1 VILAALCAAL
11 AGCGSGA
18 SHQATS
24 TTAASRPVSVAAPIP
39 RRGCSATV
47 LADLNRVI
55 RRVYHEGI
63 GSERTAVARRA
74 IAASAALRAA
84 FEAGDPV
91 AAKAAVRRLVAHGHM
106 TDLMVMRGSHVLAR
120 AGGTAVAPISGVV
133 TGGNGQ
139 PIGTYVA
146 SVWSDE
152 GLLQESDGLAE
163 ARLALRVGGRSVG
176 GSLRLPAGHLPSE
189 GRIVIGHVP
198 YAYTSFAATAY
209 PAGAMRVYIVRSLAS
224 MAHLCGKDSEQT
236 TVNTLSRVAH
246 LIYEG
251 EAGQRTRPQVL
262 RVQRDPALLAA
273 VARRDP
279 LAARQAV
286 ESLLNQ
292 HIVRL
297 RVALPGGAL
306 LTDVGGPYVLAPV
319 SAPLRRSG
327 RSVGRFTLSIQDD
340 EGYMR
345 LARRLAGLKV
355 LMYMGSQLVKN
366 SLGPE
371 PPPVPDSGRYGYRGA
386 SYRVYTIHARAFPSG
401 PLTIHVLIP
410 LPYA

>member
-1 VILAALCAAL
+1 VTTT
-11 AGCGSGA
+11 S
-18 SHQATS
+18 SPVAT
-24 TTAASRPVSVAAPIP
+24 VSARVPQ
-39 RRGCSATV
+39 RGCSATV

-63 GSERTAVARRA
+63 GSERTVVARRA

-84 FEAGDPV
+84 VEAGDPAAARV
-91 AAKAAVRRLVAHGHM
+91 AVEQLVAHGHM
-106 TDLMVMRGSHVLAR
+106 TDLMVMRGSRSHVLAR

-133 TGGNGQ
+133 TGGNGRQ
-139 PIGTYVA
+139 IGTYVA

-163 ARLALRVGGRSVG
+163 SRVALRVGGRSVG
-176 GSLRLPAGHLPSE
+176 GSLRLPPGPLPNE
-189 GRIVIGHVP
+189 GRIVIRHVP

-209 PAGAMRVYIVRSLAS
+209 PAGAMRVYIVRSLGS
-224 MAHLCGKDSEQT
+224 MAHLCGADSEQT
-236 TVNTLSRVAH
+236 TVNTLSRIAH

-262 RVQRDPALLAA
+262 RVQHDPALLAA
-273 VARRDP
+273 VARHDP
-279 LAARQAV
+279 LGARQAV

-319 SAPLRRSG
+319 SAPLRQSG
-327 RSVGRFTLSIQDD
+327 RSIGSFTLSIQDD

-371 PPPVPDSGRYGYRGA
+371 PPPVPDSGRYSYRGA
-386 SYRVYTIHARAFPSG
+386 SYRVYTIHALAFPSG

-410 LPYA
+410 IPYA

>member
-1 VILAALCAAL
+1 VILVALCAAL
-11 AGCGSGA
+11 AGCGSAA
-18 SHQATS
+18 SHQAT
-24 TTAASRPVSVAAPIP
+24 TKPVSIVAHVAP
-39 RRGCSATV
+39 RGCAATV
-47 LADLNRVI
+47 LADLGRVL

-63 GSERTAVARRA
+63 GSERTVVARRA
-74 IAASAALRAA
+74 IAASAALRTAV
-84 FEAGDPV
+84 EAGNP
-91 AAKAAVRRLVAHGHM
+91 AAARAAVRELVAHGHM

-120 AGGTAVAPISGVV
+120 AGGAAVAPISGVV
-133 TGGNGQ
+133 TGADGR
-139 PIGTYVA
+139 PIATYIA

-152 GLLQESDGLAE
+152 GLVQESDGLAE
-163 ARLALRVGGRSVG
+163 AHIALRVGGHSVG
-176 GSLRLPAGHLPSE
+176 GSLRLPPGPLPSE
-189 GRIVIGHVP
+189 GRLVIHHVP
-198 YAYTSFAATAY
+198 YAYTSYPATAY
-209 PAGAMRVYIVRSLAS
+209 PAGAMRVSVVRSLGS
-224 MAHLCGKDSEQT
+224 IAHLCGANSEQT
-236 TVNTLSRVAH
+236 TVKTLSRVAH

-262 RVQRDPALLAA
+262 RVQHDPALLAA

-279 LAARQAV
+279 LGARQAV

-297 RVALPGGAL
+297 RVQLPGGAL

-319 SAPLRRSG
+319 SAPLRLSG
-327 RSVGRFTLSIQDD
+327 RGIGRFTLSIQDD

-355 LMYMGSQLVKN
+355 LMYMGSELVKN

-371 PPPVPDSGRYGYRGA
+371 PPPVPDGGRYSYRGA

-410 LPYA
+410 IPYA